1 MTVPNRRRFVTG
13 TLAAAAAAGT
23 AGTAAAAPAAP
34 ASAAA
39 AEAAAGAGP
48 VEVGPADP
56 RYADLAVRGSNK
68 RFSARPESF
77 LLAASTEQVVRAVRE
92 AVRDGKRVTVR
103 SGGHCYENFVGEASV
118 RRVIDL
124 SAMDTVR
131 WDAARG
137 AFEVGAGVRLMD
149 LYRRLY
155 YGWGV
160 TLPGGASA
168 TVGVGGHV
176 QGGGYGALSRRHGVS
191 SDHLLAV
198 EVVVVDAFGRARA
211 VVATRDARDPH
222 RELWWAH
229 TGGGGGNFGV
239 VTRYW
244 FRSPSARGA
253 DPRAALPRP
262 HASVLTAGVMFPR
275 EGMTRNAMR
284 TLVGNHGRW
293 HERHSG
299 PSSPYAGLF
308 SGLVLLGHQG
318 HNDQG
323 LAAIAFTHL
332 DATLPDAP
340 RLLQDH
346 IDAVGAGVGVEAYA
360 PPPQTLPWLASVEE
374 LAAAQDTE
382 TGRQKIKS
390 AHLRRAFTDGQI
402 DVLYDFL
409 GSTEHTNESS
419 SVSLQSYGGRVNTVR
434 PGATASAHRGSVMKA
449 LFMNTWQDPAHDAAN
464 VDWLRRLY
472 AGVYRDTGGVPA
484 PGERSE
490 GCFINF
496 PDVDMADPRWNTSG
510 VPWHELYYGDNY
522 RRLQAV
528 KATWDPRDVFRHALS
543 VRAAR

>member
-13 TLAAAAAAGT
+13 SLAAAAAAGSVAT
-23 AGTAAAAPAAP
+23 AAATAAAAPAA
-34 ASAAA
+34 
-39 AEAAAGAGP
+39 AAGPGLL
-48 VEVGPADP
+48 EVGPADP
-56 RYADLAVRGSNK
+56 RYADLAVRGINK
-68 RFSARPESF
+68 RFSARPETF
-77 LLAASTEQVVRAVRE
+77 LLATTTEQVVRAVRE

-103 SGGHCYENFVGEASV
+103 SGAHCFENFVGDPSV

-124 SAMDTVR
+124 SGMDTIR
-131 WDAARG
+131 WDAKRG

-149 LYRRLY
+149 LYRTLY

-160 TLPGGASA
+160 TIPGGASA

-176 QGGGYGALSRRHGVS
+176 QGGGYGALSRRHGIT
-191 SDHLLAV
+191 SDHVLAV
-198 EVVVVDAFGRARA
+198 EVVVVDASGRARA
-211 VVATRDARDPH
+211 VIATRDARDPN

-244 FRSPSARGA
+244 FRSPSARGT
-253 DPRAALPRP
+253 DPTAALPRP
-262 HASVLTAGVMFPR
+262 FGSVLASAVMYPR
-275 EGMTRNAMR
+275 EGMTKSAFR

-293 HERHSG
+293 HERNSG
-299 PSSPYAGLF
+299 PGSPYAGLY

-318 HNDQG
+318 QNDQG
-323 LAAIAFTHL
+323 LAAIAFTHM

-346 IDAVGAGVGVEAYA
+346 IDAVGAGVGVDAYA
-360 PPPQTLPWLASVEE
+360 PPPETLPWLASVEA
-374 LAAAQDTE
+374 LATAQDAE

-390 AHLRRAFTDGQI
+390 AHLRRAYTDDQA
-402 DVLYDFL
+402 DVLHDFL
-409 GSTEHTNESS
+409 GGTEHTNDSS
-419 SVSLQSYGGRVNTVR
+419 SVSIQSYGGQVNTVR
-434 PGATASAHRGSVMKA
+434 PGATAYAHRGSVMKA
-449 LFMNTWQDPAHDAAN
+449 VFMNTWQNPEHDTAN

-484 PGERSE
+484 PGERNE

-496 PDVDMADPRWNTSG
+496 PDVDMADPKWNTSG

-528 KATWDPRDVFRHALS
+528 KAKWDPRNVFHHALS

>member
-1 MTVPNRRRFVTG
+1 MTAPSRRRFVTG
-13 TLAAAAAAGT
+13 TLAAAAATGT
-23 AGTAAAAPAAP
+23 AVAAPPAAAT
-34 ASAAA
+34 
-39 AEAAAGAGP
+39 AGP
-48 VEVGPADP
+48 GLLEVGPADP

-77 LLAASTEQVVRAVRE
+77 LLATTTEQVVRAVRE

-103 SGGHCYENFVGEASV
+103 SGGHCYENFVGDPSV

-124 SAMDTVR
+124 SGMDTVR

-149 LYRRLY
+149 LYRTLY

-160 TLPGGASA
+160 TVPGGASA
-168 TVGVGGHV
+168 TVGAGGHV
-176 QGGGYGALSRRHGVS
+176 QGGGYGALSRRHGIS

-198 EVVVVDAFGRARA
+198 EVVVVDASGGARA
-211 VVATRDARDPH
+211 VVATRDARDPN

-244 FRSPSARGA
+244 FRSPSARGT
-253 DPRAALPRP
+253 DPTRALPRP
-262 HASVLTAGVMFPR
+262 HAGVLAASVMYPR
-275 EGMTRNAMR
+275 EGMTRSAFR

-293 HERHSG
+293 HERNSG
-299 PSSPYAGLF
+299 PDSPYTGLF

-318 HNDQG
+318 QNDQG

-360 PPPQTLPWLASVEE
+360 PPPETLPWLASVEA
-374 LAAAQDTE
+374 LAGAQDTE

-390 AHLRRAFTDGQI
+390 AHLRRAFTDEQA

-409 GSTEHTNESS
+409 GSTEHTNDSS
-419 SVSLQSYGGRVNTVR
+419 SVSLQSYGGRVNTVA
-434 PGATASAHRGSVMKA
+434 PAATASAQRGSVLKA
-449 LFMNTWQDPAHDAAN
+449 LFMNTWQDPEHDAAN

-510 VPWHELYYGDNY
+510 VPWHELYYGGNY

-528 KATWDPRDVFRHALS
+528 KARWDPRDVFHHALS